1 MEGKKFDWKDKKIII
16 ITCSLFLNLIFGS
29 AAYTYY
35 GQLTEL
41 RDVEQRNETLI
52 AENTGLQQTNED
64 LQEENEDLQI
74 QIDDLQPKVDA
85 LNSQVQ
91 TLTTEKTNL
100 QNQVSSLTDSNKS
113 LQSQIDNLKKSGSS
127 SSGSSSSGGSSS
139 GSSSGPLTNAS
150 ASTQQSRTV
159 YITDTG
165 SKYHR
170 AGCRYLKKSQHAIS
184 LSEAKRLG
192 YTACSVCGG

>member
-113 LQSQIDNLKKSGSS
+113 LQSQIDNLKNPAVLLPAVLLPADRRADH
-127 SSGSSSSGGSSS
+127 
-139 GSSSGPLTNAS
+139 PLP
-150 ASTQQSRTV
+150 
-159 YITDTG
+159 TD
-165 SKYHR
+165 
-170 AGCRYLKKSQHAIS
+170 
-184 LSEAKRLG
+184 KRLG
-192 YTACSVCGG
+192 KHTAEPDGLHNRYRFKVSSCRLPLSEKEPARDFPL

>member
-64 LQEENEDLQI
+64 LQEENEVLQI

-113 LQSQIDNLKKSGSS
+113 LQSQIDNLKKSD
-127 SSGSSSSGGSSS
+127 SSSSGGSSS
-139 GSSSGPLTNAS
+139 RSSSGPLTNAS